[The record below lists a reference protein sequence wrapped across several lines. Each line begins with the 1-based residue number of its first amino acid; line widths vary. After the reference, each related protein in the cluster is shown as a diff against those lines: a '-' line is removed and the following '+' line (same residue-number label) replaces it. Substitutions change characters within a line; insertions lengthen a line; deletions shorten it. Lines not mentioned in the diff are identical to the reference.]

1 MGSGVGR
8 IGLAVAAALVQ
19 LACVSGPNVGDRLHE
34 LIDRE
39 WEARLVN
46 NPLLATS
53 VGRHEFN
60 DRLPDVSPPNQ
71 QRRATQVREFLDEL
85 EAIDRA
91 RLSAA
96 DQINYDIFE
105 RQLRAAIADFG
116 FRAFEMPLTADSG
129 FHTDFAQLPFE
140 APFETPGDYENYI
153 ARLEAFPSYVE
164 QQISNMR
171 AGLERGFSV
180 PQVVLEGYQVTM
192 STHIVDDPRESVFF
206 EPFERLSEADPL
218 RAEGGRVV
226 VDSASTGYRA
236 MLEFFEAEYLP
247 KARRSVGASQMP
259 DGAAYYAQRIRHFTT
274 LDLAPEQVHEVGLSE
289 VARIR
294 SEMDAVIEEVGF
306 KGSFNEFLEFLRS
319 APRFYPKTGEELLMR
334 AAYIAKQMDAK
345 LPLLFRTLPRLTY
358 GVAPVP
364 AHLAPKYTGG
374 RYSSAPAGSGRPGYY
389 WVNTYKLE
397 SRPLYVLESL
407 TFHEAVPGH
416 HLQFA
421 LANEQTALP
430 NFRRYEYIEAF
441 GEGWGL
447 YAEWLGLEA
456 GFYSDPYS
464 NFGRLTYEMWRDCRL
479 VVDTGIHAMGWTR
492 RQAIDY
498 LASNTALSL
507 HEVTTEV
514 DRYIS
519 WPGQALAY
527 KMGELKIKEL
537 RREAEAALGEGFEV
551 RDFHDAVLLNGPVP
565 LPVLER
571 IVRRYI
577 SAARLTQG

>member
-1 MGSGVGR
+1 MDR
-8 IGLAVAAALVQ
+8 IRLAAVAALAQ
-19 LACVSGPNVGDRLHE
+19 LACVSGPSDGDRLRE
-34 LIDRE
+34 LFDRE
-39 WEARLVN
+39 WETRLVN

-60 DRLPDVSPPNQ
+60 DRLPDVSPSN
-71 QRRATQVREFLDEL
+71 QRRRADEVREFLDEL
-85 EAIDRA
+85 EAIGRDQ
-91 RLSAA
+91 LSGA

-105 RQLRAAIADFG
+105 RQLGAVIADFD
-116 FRAFEMPLTADSG
+116 FRAYEMPLTADSG
-129 FHTDFAQLPFE
+129 FHTGFAQLPFE
-140 APFETPGDYENYI
+140 APFETPDDYKNYI

-164 QQISNMR
+164 QQIANMR

-180 PQVVLEGYQVTM
+180 PRVALEGYEVTM
-192 STHIVDDPRESVFF
+192 STHIVDNPEQSVFF
-206 EPFERLSEADPL
+206 EPFENLPESDPL
-218 RAEGGRVV
+218 REAGRGAVVEG
-226 VDSASTGYRA
+226 AIAGYQA
-236 MLEFFEAEYLP
+236 MLEFFEAEYLS
-247 KARRSVGASQMP
+247 KTRTSVGASEMP
-259 DGAAYYAQRIRHFTT
+259 DGAAYYGQRIRHFTT
-274 LDLAPEQVHEVGLSE
+274 LDLTPEQVHEIGLAE

-294 SEMDAVIEEVGF
+294 GEMDAIIDEVGF
-306 KGSFNEFLEFLRS
+306 RGSFAEFLEFLRS
-319 APRFYPKTGEELLMR
+319 DDQFYPKTGEELLMR

-364 AHLAPKYTGG
+364 DHLAPKYTGG

-416 HLQFA
+416 HLQCA
-421 LANEQTALP
+421 LANEQAGLP

-447 YAEWLGLEA
+447 YAEWLGLES

-464 NFGRLTYEMWRDCRL
+464 NFGRLTYEMWRACRL
-479 VVDTGIHAMGWTR
+479 VVDTGIHAMSWTR

-527 KMGELKIKEL
+527 KIGELKIREL
-537 RREAEAALGEGFEV
+537 RREAEATLGERFDV

-577 SAARLTQG
+577 SEPPG

>member
-1 MGSGVGR
+1 MDR
-8 IGLAVAAALVQ
+8 IGLAAVAALAQ
-19 LACVSGPNVGDRLHE
+19 LACVSGPNVGEGLHD
-34 LIDRE
+34 LFDRE
-39 WEARLVN
+39 WEARLAN

-53 VGRHEFN
+53 VGRHELN
-60 DRLPDVSPPNQ
+60 DQLPDVSPENQ
-71 QRRATQVREFLDEL
+71 QRRAGQVHEFLNEL

-91 RLSAA
+91 QLSAA

-105 RQLRAAIADFG
+105 RQLRAAIADFE

-129 FHTDFAQLPFE
+129 FHADFAQLPFE
-140 APFETPGDYENYI
+140 APFETTLDYQNYL
-153 ARLEAFPSYVE
+153 ARLEAFPAYME
-164 QQISNMR
+164 QQIANMR

-180 PQVVLEGYQVTM
+180 PRVVLEGYEVTM
-192 STHIVDDPRESVFF
+192 STHIVDNPRQSVFF
-206 EPFERLSEADPL
+206 EPFNRLPESDALREAGR
-218 RAEGGRVV
+218 RAV
-226 VDSASTGYRA
+226 VDGAVAGYQV

-247 KARRSVGASQMP
+247 KARTSVGASEMP
-259 DGAAYYAQRIRHFTT
+259 DGAEYYGQRIRHFTT
-274 LDLAPEQVHEVGLSE
+274 LDLTPKQVHDIGLAE

-294 SEMDAVIEEVGF
+294 KEMDAIIEEVGF
-306 KGSFNEFLEFLRS
+306 KGDFADFLEFLRTDQ
-319 APRFYPKTGEELLMR
+319 RFYPKTGEELLMR
-334 AAYIAKQMDAK
+334 AAYISKQMDAK

-364 AHLAPKYTGG
+364 DHLAPKYTGG

-421 LANEQTALP
+421 LANEQAELP
-430 NFRRYEYIEAF
+430 DFRRYEYIEAF

-456 GFYSDPYS
+456 GFYADPYS
-464 NFGRLTYEMWRDCRL
+464 NFGRLTYEMWRACRL

-492 RQAIDY
+492 QQAIDY

-537 RREAEAALGEGFEV
+537 RREAEAALGAGFDV
-551 RDFHDAVLLNGPVP
+551 RDFHDAILLNGPVP

-571 IVRRYI
+571 IVGKYI
-577 SAARLTQG
+577 SEPPA